1 MNFTAKETMYHGN
14 RGLIQAGESINFSE
28 EEIKEFEPDYFK
40 QLFSG
45 NEDEVAKIFN
55 PKSKAKDKEPGT
67 ETEPGDK
74 TPPDENKKCIV
85 SDVPLAFIDYIY
97 DVTDLDVWDSISL
110 YMLQCKLASALA
122 MPLTGDRGLF
132 DQAYKLYQAAVQEAK
147 GMNAKE
153 RKQDTVYISNYVKA
167 RAW

>member
-14 RGLIQAGESINFSE
+14 RGLIQAGESIDFSE

-55 PKSKAKDKEPGT
+55 PKSKSKDKEPGT

-74 TPPDENKKCIV
+74 TPPDENTEGDNTGNENPPDENTGNEKPKKTNKKKTE
-85 SDVPLAFIDYIY
+85 
-97 DVTDLDVWDSISL
+97 VT
-110 YMLQCKLASALA
+110 
-122 MPLTGDRGLF
+122 
-132 DQAYKLYQAAVQEAK
+132 E
-147 GMNAKE
+147 E
-153 RKQDTVYISNYVKA
+153 
-167 RAW
+167 

>member
-55 PKSKAKDKEPGT
+55 PKSKAKDKEPGNET
-67 ETEPGDK
+67 QPPETEPGDK
-74 TPPDENKKCIV
+74 NPSTEIEPVSENETEPSELEQVDES
-85 SDVPLAFIDYIY
+85 SDTETVEEVAEETVEEKPA
-97 DVTDLDVWDSISL
+97 
-110 YMLQCKLASALA
+110 
-122 MPLTGDRGLF
+122 
-132 DQAYKLYQAAVQEAK
+132 AK
-147 GMNAKE
+147 GHGRGK
-153 RKQDTVYISNYVKA
+153 KKTDTTEE
-167 RAW
+167 

>member
-14 RGLIQAGESINFSE
+14 RGLIQAGESIDFSE

-45 NEDEVAKIFN
+45 NENEVAKIFN

-74 TPPDENKKCIV
+74 NPPDENTEG
-85 SDVPLAFIDYIY
+85 DNTGNENPPDEN
-97 DVTDLDVWDSISL
+97 
-110 YMLQCKLASALA
+110 
-122 MPLTGDRGLF
+122 TGDE
-132 DQAYKLYQAAVQEAK
+132 KPK
-147 GMNAKE
+147 KT
-153 RKQDTVYISNYVKA
+153 RKKKTDTTEE
-167 RAW
+167 

>member
-14 RGLIQAGESINFSE
+14 RGLIQAGESIDFSE

-55 PKSKAKDKEPGT
+55 PKSKAKDKESGT

-74 TPPDENKKCIV
+74 NPPDENTEG
-85 SDVPLAFIDYIY
+85 DNTGNENPPDEN
-97 DVTDLDVWDSISL
+97 
-110 YMLQCKLASALA
+110 
-122 MPLTGDRGLF
+122 TGDEKPKKTSKKKT
-132 DQAYKLYQAAVQEAK
+132 DATE
-147 GMNAKE
+147 E
-153 RKQDTVYISNYVKA
+153 
-167 RAW
+167 

>member
-14 RGLIQAGESINFSE
+14 RGLIQAGENIDFSE

-55 PKSKAKDKEPGT
+55 QKSKSKDKEPGT

-74 TPPDENKKCIV
+74 NPPDENTEGDNTGNENPPDENTGNEKPKKTNKKK
-85 SDVPLAFIDYIY
+85 
-97 DVTDLDVWDSISL
+97 TD
-110 YMLQCKLASALA
+110 
-122 MPLTGDRGLF
+122 TT
-132 DQAYKLYQAAVQEAK
+132 E
-147 GMNAKE
+147 E
-153 RKQDTVYISNYVKA
+153 
-167 RAW
+167 